1 MKMTPFSKF
10 KNNAVIIMGFPRSG
24 TTLLSALLDYHPQLS
39 VYPDKL
45 HFPRVVYHEMAK
57 RPLGNEEKLK
67 MLFAKSNLGG
77 FQHDKYEIPEHPEE
91 VRDYSDID
99 YNTFY
104 KKLNERVSKAHN
116 NKEIYLS
123 VIESFYDVEQS
134 DKGDKKAWVEK
145 TSINYLIYPLL
156 KKWFGN
162 NLVCLHIVRNPYDN
176 FVSYRKFVKTKL
188 CKEEPRV
195 DDFCFDELD
204 AFLWFGEID
213 RSDCSYHIKILEAI
227 GKKCKVINNPE
238 ALKIGLDKFT
248 ALELLRKDNI
258 KVPDIMFFSNEEIE
272 KARKIFKEWKEV
284 VIKPKLGSFG
294 IGMVRINDEQTFVD
308 VLDYGSKNKTHYV
321 EKYIPNNMD
330 EWIGVNVINCR
341 IIYGYG
347 KEASQIKNWK
357 VQDRTRS
364 GGNMILRKPN
374 EEQRKIA
381 LKVGKN
387 LGLDIYGVDIIKGL
401 DKKYYVVDVN
411 TFPGLYPDLL
421 KKSENDMYK
430 EIVKLVIT

>member
-45 HFPRVVYHEMAK
+45 HFPRVVYHEIAK
-57 RPLGNEEKLK
+57 RPLNNEEKLK
-67 MLFAKSNLGG
+67 ILFAKSNLGG

-176 FVSYRKFVKTKL
+176 FVSYRNQ
-188 CKEEPRV
+188 
-195 DDFCFDELD
+195 FDEKIS
-204 AFLWFGEID
+204 AID
-213 RSDCSYHIKILEAI
+213 TFCLEWA
-227 GKKCKVINNPE
+227 
-238 ALKIGLDKFT
+238 
-248 ALELLRKDNI
+248 
-258 KVPDIMFFSNEEIE
+258 FSNSVA
-272 KARKIFKEWKEV
+272 K
-284 VIKPKLGSFG
+284 
-294 IGMVRINDEQTFVD
+294 M
-308 VLDYGSKNKTHYV
+308 
-321 EKYIPNNMD
+321 
-330 EWIGVNVINCR
+330 
-341 IIYGYG
+341 G
-347 KEASQIKNWK
+347 KRAI
-357 VQDRTRS
+357 
-364 GGNMILRKPN
+364 
-374 EEQRKIA
+374 
-381 LKVGKN
+381 
-387 LGLDIYGVDIIKGL
+387 
-401 DKKYYVVDVN
+401 KKYYTVSYEELVKDPEKVMRDVCKWIGIDYIPSVLEPTLN
-411 TFPGLYPDLL
+411 GKSWSGNSAYGAKFRSASATSIDKYKELLSKKDQKRIHKLLYGFDFLFRMKLLRRIMLFKLKWVSPKTYRFLL
-421 KKSENDMYK
+421 KMGKKIKRFS
-430 EIVKLVIT
+430 I